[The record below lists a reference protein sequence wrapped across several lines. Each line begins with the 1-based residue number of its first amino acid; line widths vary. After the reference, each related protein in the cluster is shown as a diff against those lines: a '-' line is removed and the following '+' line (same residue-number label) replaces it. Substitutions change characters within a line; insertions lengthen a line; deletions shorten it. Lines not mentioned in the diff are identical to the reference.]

1 MLSILI
7 PVYNYNVVPLVL
19 ELHKQCLESKIDFE
33 ILCQDDASNSKLN
46 EENEI
51 INGLKYCRFSKNNSN
66 LGRGKN
72 INLLA
77 EKAQFEWLLIMD
89 CDTFPTKNHFIQK
102 YILQINKNEKI
113 VYGGIEYK
121 KEKPNN
127 DELLRWCYGNVRE
140 SLSVEKRNTNPN
152 GNALTS
158 NILIKKNL
166 FISNKFDESITKY
179 GYEDLVFLS
188 DLKNKEITVKHI
200 ENPNFHLGLETSQQ
214 FLDKTKIALENLKLI
229 SKSRSFNVSD
239 SKLLEFCVLLK
250 RLYLSTFI
258 SFIFKKTERIIERN
272 LLSKK
277 PSLLLFDL
285 YKLGYYCSLNNSI
298 IFNKIFKK

>member
-7 PVYNYNVVPLVL
+7 PVYNYDVVPLVL
-19 ELHKQCLESKIDFE
+19 ELHKQCLECEIDFE
-33 ILCQDDASNSKLN
+33 ILCQDDASKLFF
-46 EENEI
+46 EENKK

-89 CDTFPTKNHFIQK
+89 CDTFPKENHFIQK
-102 YILQINKNEKI
+102 YITQVNKNEKI
-113 VYGGIEYK
+113 VYGGIEYH
-121 KEKPNN
+121 KEKPAQ
-127 DELLRWCYGNVRE
+127 DKLLRWHYGNARE
-140 SLSVEKRNTNPN
+140 SLSIEKRNANPN

-158 NILIKKNL
+158 NILIKKNI
-166 FISNKFDESITKY
+166 FILNKFDKSITKY

-188 DLKNKEITVKHI
+188 DLKKKGFVVKHI
-200 ENPNFHLGLETSQQ
+200 DNPTYHLGLETSQQ
-214 FLDKTKIALENLKLI
+214 FLEKTKTAMENLRLI
-229 SKSRSFNVSD
+229 TETDALDLSE
-239 SKLLEFCVLLK
+239 SKLLKVSTLSES
-250 RLYLSTFI
+250 LYLTPFI
-258 SFIFKKTERIIERN
+258 SFLFKKTERKMEQN

-285 YKLGYYCSLNNSI
+285 YKLGYYCSLKN
-298 IFNKIFKK
+298 

>member
-7 PVYNYNVVPLVL
+7 PVYNYDVVPLVL
-19 ELHKQCLESKIDFE
+19 ELHKQCLECEIDFE
-33 ILCQDDASNSKLN
+33 ILCQDDASKLFF
-46 EENEI
+46 EENKK

-89 CDTFPTKNHFIQK
+89 CDTFPKENHFIQK
-102 YILQINKNEKI
+102 YITQVNKNEK
-113 VYGGIEYK
+113 VVFGGIEYQ
-121 KEKPNN
+121 KEKPSN
-127 DELLRWCYGNVRE
+127 DQLLRWIYGNVRE
-140 SLSVEKRNTNPN
+140 SLSVAKRNTNPN

-158 NILIKKNL
+158 NILIQKNVFL
-166 FISNKFDESITKY
+166 SNKFDKSITKY
-179 GYEDLVFLS
+179 GYEDLVFLT
-188 DLKNKEITVKHI
+188 DLKKKGILVKHI
-200 ENPNFHLGLETSQQ
+200 DNPTYHVGLETSQQ
-214 FLDKTKIALENLKLI
+214 FLEKTKIALENLKII

-277 PSLLLFDL
+277 PSLLLFDF
-285 YKLGYYCSLNNSI
+285 YKLGCYCLKSSS
-298 IFNKIFKK
+298 

>member
-7 PVYNYNVVPLVL
+7 PTFNYNVFPLVS
-19 ELHKQCLESKIDFE
+19 ELQEQCLESKIDFE

-51 INGLKYCRFSKNNSN
+51 INSLENCSFFVNSNN

-72 INLLA
+72 INSLA
-77 EKAQFEWLLIMD
+77 EKAKHDYLLILD
-89 CDTFPTKNHFIQK
+89 CDTFPTQNNFIKN
-102 YILQINKNEKI
+102 YISTTNNIDNL
-113 VYGGIEYK
+113 VVFGGIQYK
-121 KEKPNN
+121 KEKPEN
-127 DELLRWCYGNVRE
+127 EKLLRWIYGNARE

-158 NILIKKNL
+158 NILIKKNI
-166 FISNKFDESITKY
+166 FILNKFDKSITKY

-188 DLKNKEITVKHI
+188 DLKKKGFMVKHI
-200 ENPNFHLGLETSQQ
+200 DNPTYHLGLETSQQ
-214 FLDKTKIALENLKLI
+214 FLEKTKIALENLRLI
-229 SKSRSFNVSD
+229 TETDALDLSESI
-239 SKLLEFCVLLK
+239 LLK
-250 RLYLSTFI
+250 VSTLSESLHLTPFI
-258 SFIFKKTERIIERN
+258 SFLFQKTERKMEQN

-285 YKLGYYCSLNNSI
+285 YKLGYFC
-298 IFNKIFKK
+298 KIMRIKG

>member
-7 PVYNYNVVPLVL
+7 PTYNYNVVPLVL

-51 INGLKYCRFSKNNSN
+51 INSLENCSFFVNSNN

-72 INLLA
+72 INSLA
-77 EKAQFEWLLIMD
+77 KKTKHDYLLILD
-89 CDTFPTKNHFIQK
+89 CDTFPTQNNFIKN
-102 YILQINKNEKI
+102 YISTTNNIENL
-113 VYGGIEYK
+113 VVFGGIQYK
-121 KEKPNN
+121 KEKPEN
-127 DELLRWCYGNVRE
+127 EKLLRWIYGNARE

-158 NILIKKNL
+158 NILIKKNI
-166 FISNKFDESITKY
+166 FILNKFDKSITKY

-188 DLKNKEITVKHI
+188 DLEKKEIFVTHI
-200 ENPNFHLGLETSQQ
+200 ENTTYHLGLETSQQ
-214 FLDKTKIALENLKLI
+214 FLEKTKIALENLKII

-239 SKLLEFCVLLK
+239 SKLLGFYVLLK

-277 PSLLLFDL
+277 PSLLLFDF
-285 YKLGYYCSLNNSI
+285 YKLGCYCLKSSS
-298 IFNKIFKK
+298 

>member
-7 PVYNYNVVPLVL
+7 PTFNYNVFPLVS
-19 ELHKQCLESKIDFE
+19 ELQEQCLESKIDFE

-51 INGLKYCRFSKNNSN
+51 INSLENCSFFVNSNN

-72 INLLA
+72 INSLA
-77 EKAQFEWLLIMD
+77 EKAKHDYLLILD
-89 CDTFPTKNHFIQK
+89 CDTFPTQNNFIKN
-102 YILQINKNEKI
+102 YISTTNNIENL
-113 VYGGIEYK
+113 VVFGGIQYK
-121 KEKPNN
+121 KEKPEN
-127 DELLRWCYGNVRE
+127 EKLLRWIYGNARE

-158 NILIKKNL
+158 NILIKKNI
-166 FISNKFDESITKY
+166 FILNKFDTSITKY

-188 DLKNKEITVKHI
+188 DLEKKGILVTHI
-200 ENPNFHLGLETSQQ
+200 ENTTYHLGLETSQQ
-214 FLDKTKIALENLKLI
+214 FLEKTKIALENLKII

-277 PSLLLFDL
+277 PSLLLFDF
-285 YKLGYYCSLNNSI
+285 YKLGCYCLKSSS
-298 IFNKIFKK
+298 

>member
-7 PVYNYNVVPLVL
+7 PVYNYDVIPLAL
-19 ELHKQCLESKIDFE
+19 ELKKQCLESKIDFE

-51 INGLKYCRFSKNNSN
+51 INSLENCSFFVNSTN

-77 EKAQFEWLLIMD
+77 EKAKYDYLLILD
-89 CDTFPTKNHFIQK
+89 CDTFPTQNNFIKN
-102 YILQINKNEKI
+102 YISTTNNIENL
-113 VYGGIEYK
+113 VVFGGIQYK
-121 KEKPNN
+121 KEKPEN
-127 DELLRWCYGNVRE
+127 EKLLRWIYGNARE

-158 NILIKKNL
+158 NILIKKNI
-166 FISNKFDESITKY
+166 FILNKFDKSITKY

-188 DLKNKEITVKHI
+188 DLKKKGILVKHI
-200 ENPNFHLGLETSQQ
+200 DNTTYHLGLETSQE
-214 FLDKTKIALENLKLI
+214 FLEKTKIALENLKFITETDALDL
-229 SKSRSFNVSD
+229 SE
-239 SKLLEFCVLLK
+239 SKLLKVSTLSES
-250 RLYLSTFI
+250 LYLTPFI
-258 SFIFKKTERIIERN
+258 SFLFQKTERKMEQN

-285 YKLGYYCSLNNSI
+285 YKLGYYCSLKN
-298 IFNKIFKK
+298 